1 METGHR
7 ARRIR
12 ASGGNKNT
20 VPRSNASG
28 QAKPRANNAGCT
40 RRRTSATFVGRSMW
54 IEYNDGDVLIRN
66 TGGRKEITNA
76 LRYKM

>member
-1 METGHR
+1 
-7 ARRIR
+7 
-12 ASGGNKNT
+12 
-20 VPRSNASG
+20 
-28 QAKPRANNAGCT
+28 
-40 RRRTSATFVGRSMW
+40 MW